1 VTLRSLGAATLL
13 AVFGALLAR
22 TLRSSL
28 LEELQHLADDSFAI
42 PDLGFFEEAQRAQI
56 KRAYAAASRAV
67 FIWSFVSIVV
77 SLALATIIR
86 DCRLSQKEE
95 EATAQNQVSEME
107 GEEVRLE
114 QGSRDTKEERVKQ
127 RS

>member
-1 VTLRSLGAATLL
+1 LYTNENLTLDLPLARVPFSPSGSFAAT
-13 AVFGALLAR
+13 
-22 TLRSSL
+22 
-28 LEELQHLADDSFAI
+28 
-42 PDLGFFEEAQRAQI
+42 
-56 KRAYAAASRAV
+56 SRAV

-86 DCRLSQKEE
+86 DTRLSQKEE
-95 EATAQNQVSEME
+95 EATAQNQVSKTE

-114 QGSRDTKEERVKQ
+114 QGNRDAKGERVKQ